1 MLETFKALTSC
12 DNDLLAQYYLDKAI
26 QVIKDYTK
34 RNTHTATT
42 LLKTYVIDLA
52 VIYYNQKGAEGLQS
66 QSYSGVSESYME
78 DIPLTIKQGLNA
90 YRYFVQEVEA

>member
-1 MLETFKALTSC
+1 MINTFKTLTGC
-12 DNDLLAQYYLDKAI
+12 TDDVLAQYYIDKAI

-42 LLKTYVIDLA
+42 MLKTYVIDLA

-66 QSYSGVSESYME
+66 QSYSGVNESYLE
-78 DIPLTIKQGLNA
+78 DIPLTLKQGLNA